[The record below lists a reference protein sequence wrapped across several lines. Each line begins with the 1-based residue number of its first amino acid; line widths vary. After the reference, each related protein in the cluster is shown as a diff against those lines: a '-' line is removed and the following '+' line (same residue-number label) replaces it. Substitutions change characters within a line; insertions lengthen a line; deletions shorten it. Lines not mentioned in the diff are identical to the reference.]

1 MYRALQLKK
10 LHKGGNRNEHKN
22 SWYFASHS
30 SKKGKSRKRRMAK
43 IYCKGTQ
50 GSRRVNGSIC
60 ELKVNPRQNQQQESR
75 ARPPSHT
82 FEEGFT
88 EIGYS
93 HTLHQG

>member
-10 LHKGGNRNEHKN
+10 LRMYGNGNERKN

-50 GSRRVNGSIC
+50 GNRRVNGNIC
-60 ELKVNPRQNQQQESR
+60 ELKVNPRRNQQQESR
-75 ARPPSHT
+75 ARPPT
-82 FEEGFT
+82 QIFEEGFT

-93 HTLHQG
+93 YTLYQG